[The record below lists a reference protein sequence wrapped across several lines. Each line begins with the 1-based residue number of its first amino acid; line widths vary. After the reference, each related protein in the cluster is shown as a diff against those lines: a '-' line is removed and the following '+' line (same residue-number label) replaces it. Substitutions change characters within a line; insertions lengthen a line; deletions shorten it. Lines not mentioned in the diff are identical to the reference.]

1 MLLFKVYY
9 IIMLHY
15 MCIFF
20 HKLLL
25 CDFHVYFLSE
35 FREQPQF
42 SVVKGSS
49 LCVILVFSSYLLT
62 KFNNLRSFEENMI
75 LLNIQ
80 KKWTKKLRL
89 PLCCAYLVCLWCSQ
103 QLQAPFVLVNRH
115 HQSICPSRRCLCS
128 PSTNWKVGG
137 YCPYLS
143 RWTQSSDTGL
153 QASKYIMPG

>member
-1 MLLFKVYY
+1 
-9 IIMLHY
+9 

-80 KKWTKKLRL
+80 KKWTKKLPPPTLLCLSGLSLVLPAASGSFCSGEQAPSEHLSQQTL
-89 PLCCAYLVCLWCSQ
+89 PLFPQYKLESWWLLSNVCLDGPSPVILACRRQNTSC
-103 QLQAPFVLVNRH
+103 QAEH
-115 HQSICPSRRCLCS
+115 
-128 PSTNWKVGG
+128 
-137 YCPYLS
+137 
-143 RWTQSSDTGL
+143 
-153 QASKYIMPG
+153 